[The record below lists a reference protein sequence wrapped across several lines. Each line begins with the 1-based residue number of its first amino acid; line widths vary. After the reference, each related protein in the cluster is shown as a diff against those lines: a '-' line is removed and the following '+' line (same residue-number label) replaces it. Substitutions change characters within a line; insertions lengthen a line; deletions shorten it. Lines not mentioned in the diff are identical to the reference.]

1 MIPISGRLY
10 LSSASVFDFCFCR
23 QEAVPN
29 NHVQIDIWGE
39 CAEKSSNIITR
50 QDKSSK
56 WLVSEPSSAIHRNL
70 FRVLGISTGLHCLL
84 VIFTIYIH
92 IKLWDPQL
100 DQWPS
105 LSYSHSLH
113 LPATPWGSGT
123 GYYSNRMYVARIY
136 SYVHC
141 PLAIN
146 KWLMWSTHYHL
157 SYCSTEILCRANQWT
172 GVVSSR
178 GTDRQTETDTRQPSE
193 LPGWTVFAFVTVS
206 RGEQLYSTQL

>member
-1 MIPISGRLY
+1 MKDNRLRGRSLINLY
-10 LSSASVFDFCFCR
+10 RFRTERIGQRHTAHCLMMMESNKAWSVNEINNNKIQFNSRSPTWSLSLIVSIYPRHLCLTFVFCR

-56 WLVSEPSSAIHRNL
+56 WLVSEPSSAIQRNL
-70 FRVLGISTGLHCLL
+70 FRVLGISTGLHSWL

-105 LSYSHSLH
+105 LSYSHS
-113 LPATPWGSGT
+113 TP
-123 GYYSNRMYVARIY
+123 SNNPMR
-136 SYVHC
+136 
-141 PLAIN
+141 
-146 KWLMWSTHYHL
+146 
-157 SYCSTEILCRANQWT
+157 
-172 GVVSSR
+172 
-178 GTDRQTETDTRQPSE
+178 
-193 LPGWTVFAFVTVS
+193 
-206 RGEQLYSTQL
+206 